1 MDIREAQIGDAPAI
15 ARVHVDSWRSTY
27 SGIVPA
33 DYLAQLDYGQRE
45 QDCYDRIKAKR
56 ERQFI
61 YVAQEVGEVVGFASG
76 GPEGSGNS
84 TYDGELYVIYIL
96 EAHQRQ
102 GIGRLLVSH
111 LAGRLLHAGMGSLLV
126 WVLADNPFRRFYERL
141 GGQPVAEQSVS
152 IGGAELKEVAYGWRD
167 IQILTGMDTDA

>member
-1 MDIREAQIGDAPAI
+1 MEIREAQISDAPAI

-33 DYLAQLDYGQRE
+33 DYLARLDYGQRE
-45 QDCYDRIKAKR
+45 QEWCDRIRAKR

-61 YVAQEVGEVVGFASG
+61 SVAQEAGEIVGFASC
-76 GPEGSGNS
+76 GPEGSGNP

-96 EAHQRQ
+96 EEHQRQ
-102 GIGRLLVSH
+102 GTGRLLVSH
-111 LAGRLLHAGMGSLLV
+111 LASGLLQAGMESMLV

-152 IGGAELKEVAYGWRD
+152 IGEVELEEVAYGWRD
-167 IQILTGMDTDA
+167 IRILTGRDT

>member
-33 DYLAQLDYGQRE
+33 DYLAQLSYSQRE
-45 QDCYDRIKAKR
+45 QYWRRWISAGHKK
-56 ERQFI
+56 QFL
-61 YVAQEVGEVVGFASG
+61 YVAQDEGNTVGFALG
-76 GPEGSGNS
+76 GPERSGDS
-84 TYDGELYVIYIL
+84 IYDGELYIIYVL

-111 LAGRLLHAGMGSLLV
+111 VARRLLQEGMESMLV

-152 IGGAELKEVAYGWRD
+152 IGRAELKEVAYGWRG
-167 IQILTGMDTDA
+167 IQVLTGMDT